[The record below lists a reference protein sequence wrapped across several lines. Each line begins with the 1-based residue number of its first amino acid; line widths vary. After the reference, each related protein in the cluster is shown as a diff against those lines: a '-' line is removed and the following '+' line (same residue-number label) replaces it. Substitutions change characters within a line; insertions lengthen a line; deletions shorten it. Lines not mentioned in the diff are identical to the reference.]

1 MTLLVETLPAYSSR
15 EGPNVLIRAI
25 EQDCRASEPEA
36 HRHDAAHRAFQRCL
50 LYRVRLGFSAGAS
63 RRPGGGGAR
72 RAATMAAA
80 AGLWPAPARP
90 RHRFSIRRSPGSPA
104 AQTPPPASTAY
115 PPAATRG
122 SAVSR

>member
-80 AGLWPAPARP
+80 AGLWSAAARP
-90 RHRFSIRRSPGSPA
+90 RPRFFLPRLPGA
-104 AQTPPPASTAY
+104 HNST
-115 PPAATRG
+115 T
-122 SAVSR
+122 